1 MKQTDYIMRNFI
13 WSIILFVL
21 GACSQED
28 TDYSSAHTGFQISLV
43 DAGGEI
49 LSRQTPIE
57 LPDPVMTNFN
67 LAVIS
72 HQTGKAVYE
81 GACSS
86 SVLVKEGVYDLI
98 ATYGDSTK
106 LALDAPCYYGIA
118 LDQSVVTGECS
129 PVSITCNVSN
139 ALISVTYTN
148 ADKFDT
154 TFESYSMEVSL
165 GDQTVEIE
173 KGSDASAYFP
183 AGSSPSLKFHAYL
196 AGTGKEVAYELPA
209 EKIPTNI
216 KAGHHIRVNLTV
228 TGVASG
234 VGISVDKVT
243 NEPVSVLE
251 TIPGEWLPAPKIS
264 ATGFDTSTKTL
275 EVYETEAQ
283 SASIDFAISSPLQ
296 ELEFSLN
303 FKDENLSSLNGDYV
317 LSELPD
323 EKRIE
328 FANTGINLP
337 MIGYNQAS
345 ITLSETLTRALHSK
359 NDEVVANEIII
370 KSVKANDRVNKEG
383 IVTYTI
389 NTHKPVFT
397 ITALPGDIWTKEFTV
412 SALKEDQVVHG
423 DFSELSKNMKYQFS
437 LDGNSGWTDLAE
449 DLRKDGLQPGTTYYV
464 RGVYRGEIFSEKL
477 AVKTYPVIR
486 LENGDMESW
495 SAEERGYYYNA
506 NIFDRNPSKLR
517 VYYPWEGTS
526 FWNTNNDFT
535 TRNRD
540 ASVAAFSIVYRYN
553 SFPAVSYT
561 KDAHGGT
568 WAAELRNTAAGRG
581 NTSSSSSSYD
591 FNNVPGELFIGDI
604 TVTTGGTDAIPS
616 GDHYDIDKGRA
627 FASRPTGVRFY
638 YKYSPYNSDSWKVY
652 AALMDE
658 NGTVIAETTK
668 TDNAIVSDDYQE
680 ANIIFDYNEDKTKSP
695 AKIYIYF
702 ASSIYSGSEL
712 PYHSTNVTTWYG
724 DSQRT
729 DETLSGSVFWVD
741 DISLIYDK

>member
-1 MKQTDYIMRNFI
+1 MIKVGAMMKQTDYIMRNFI

-148 ADKFDT
+148 AGKFDT
-154 TFESYSMEVSL
+154 TFENYSMEVSL

-328 FANTGINLP
+328 FENKGINLP
-337 MIGYNQAS
+337 MIGYNQPS
-345 ITLSETLTRALHSK
+345 ITLSKTLTRALHSK

-389 NTHKPVFT
+389 NTHKPEFT

-464 RGVYRGEIFSEKL
+464 RGVYRGEICGTVK
-477 AVKTYPVIR
+477 AIKTYDALSIPNSNLDEGYDTSYLQKNNPLYTFKGGWIGTRNPLTCHDRGVNAFYVSKSSTLPINDNGSTVAHMMTIGWGEGNTCDFGNKAGSVINHISAGIVCVGDYDAGTDMINAKEAAIR
-486 LENGDMESW
+486 PTTLSFIYKASPYNGDEYLVK
-495 SAEERGYYYNA
+495 AELV
-506 NIFDRNPSKLR
+506 NITDGVETIIGTGNLQSGITVSNYTTQTINIEYADTYKELPITHVRVVFKAGTKEDRDHLEDK
-517 VYYPWEGTS
+517 
-526 FWNTNNDFT
+526 F
-535 TRNRD
+535 RD
-540 ASVAAFSIVYRYN
+540 ASLWEGYSNAYIIGSQFWLDSFS
-553 SFPAVSYT
+553 
-561 KDAHGGT
+561 
-568 WAAELRNTAAGRG
+568 
-581 NTSSSSSSYD
+581 
-591 FNNVPGELFIGDI
+591 FN
-604 TVTTGGTDAIPS
+604 
-616 GDHYDIDKGRA
+616 
-627 FASRPTGVRFY
+627 
-638 YKYSPYNSDSWKVY
+638 
-652 AALMDE
+652 
-658 NGTVIAETTK
+658 
-668 TDNAIVSDDYQE
+668 
-680 ANIIFDYNEDKTKSP
+680 
-695 AKIYIYF
+695 
-702 ASSIYSGSEL
+702 
-712 PYHSTNVTTWYG
+712 
-724 DSQRT
+724 
-729 DETLSGSVFWVD
+729 
-741 DISLIYDK
+741 YDK